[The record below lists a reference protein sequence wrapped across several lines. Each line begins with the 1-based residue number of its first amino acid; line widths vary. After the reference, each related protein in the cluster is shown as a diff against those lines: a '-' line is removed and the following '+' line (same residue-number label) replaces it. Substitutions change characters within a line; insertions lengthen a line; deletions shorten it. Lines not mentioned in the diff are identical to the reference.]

1 MTARPLPAQAAIVVV
16 GGGAIGCAIAYH
28 LARRG
33 ARDVL
38 LLERRQLTHGST
50 WHAAGLVG
58 QLRSSKNL
66 TRLMQRSVALY
77 RGLEAETG
85 QATGWHGVGSLRL
98 AASDERWDELK
109 RSATIGKGFGFDVH
123 LVSPAEARR
132 LHPLLET
139 RDLRGAVWVPSDGYV
154 DPASLTQALARGAR
168 ARGAAIRE
176 GVRVEG
182 LRRAGRRVT
191 HVVTDLGVIACE
203 TVVNATGMWGAEFG
217 SMAGIGIPVCALE
230 HQYAVTEKIAG
241 LPEDLPTMRD
251 PDGRF
256 YAKPEVGGLA
266 IGGWEDSTPV
276 FGAGGIPRDF
286 GPELLPG
293 DFDRFAPIGEAA
305 LARMPAFGDT
315 GIKTM
320 INGPIPI
327 SADGE
332 PIMGKAPGLDNVFVA
347 CGFTSG
353 IAAAGGAGEAM
364 ANWILEGDPGFNLFA
379 FDLLRFGEIHTAPDF
394 LHARAVES
402 YASYYAI
409 AWPGHEPSSARPART
424 GPLYDILLARGA
436 IHGSKFG
443 WERPNVFAPG
453 ADPAAIERPSF
464 RRPGWFDAVG
474 AEHRAVRERA
484 ALIDMSSFTKVEI
497 DGPGAL
503 AALQRVA
510 ANDLDRP
517 PGSIV
522 YTQFLNAR
530 GGIEADLTI
539 TRLEQD
545 RFYLVTGSA
554 FGPHDLAHLDAHLP
568 RDGSVRVSD
577 VTSARAVINLCG
589 PLARDVL
596 AAASASDVGDE
607 ACPYMQARE
616 IWIGHARVRAL
627 RVSYVG
633 ERGWELHVRAE
644 DARAVYR
651 RLRAAG
657 EACGIADA
665 GYRCVSSLRL
675 EKHYLYWGAD
685 ITPDE
690 TPLEAGLG
698 FCVAWRKGD
707 FIGRAALE
715 RQKASGVDRRLAWF
729 DAPGDAHWLGGEAI
743 WRGGRIVGTVRSGGY
758 GYTVARSIACGYVA
772 LRDLEEGGDGFEIE
786 AFGVR
791 APVARH
797 ARPLHDPAGARLR
810 G

>member
-1 MTARPLPAQAAIVVV
+1 
-16 GGGAIGCAIAYH
+16 
-28 LARRG
+28 
-33 ARDVL
+33 
-38 LLERRQLTHGST
+38 
-50 WHAAGLVG
+50 
-58 QLRSSKNL
+58 
-66 TRLMQRSVALY
+66 
-77 RGLEAETG
+77 
-85 QATGWHGVGSLRL
+85 GWHGVGSLRL

-436 IHGSKFG
+436 IHGSKCG
-443 WERPNVFAPG
+443 WERPNVVAPG
-453 ADPAAIERPSF
+453 A
-464 RRPGWFDAVG
+464 
-474 AEHRAVRERA
+474 
-484 ALIDMSSFTKVEI
+484 
-497 DGPGAL
+497 
-503 AALQRVA
+503 
-510 ANDLDRP
+510 
-517 PGSIV
+517 
-522 YTQFLNAR
+522 
-530 GGIEADLTI
+530 
-539 TRLEQD
+539 
-545 RFYLVTGSA
+545 
-554 FGPHDLAHLDAHLP
+554 
-568 RDGSVRVSD
+568 
-577 VTSARAVINLCG
+577 
-589 PLARDVL
+589 
-596 AAASASDVGDE
+596 
-607 ACPYMQARE
+607 
-616 IWIGHARVRAL
+616 
-627 RVSYVG
+627 
-633 ERGWELHVRAE
+633 
-644 DARAVYR
+644 
-651 RLRAAG
+651 
-657 EACGIADA
+657 
-665 GYRCVSSLRL
+665 
-675 EKHYLYWGAD
+675 
-685 ITPDE
+685 
-690 TPLEAGLG
+690 
-698 FCVAWRKGD
+698 
-707 FIGRAALE
+707 
-715 RQKASGVDRRLAWF
+715 
-729 DAPGDAHWLGGEAI
+729 
-743 WRGGRIVGTVRSGGY
+743 
-758 GYTVARSIACGYVA
+758 
-772 LRDLEEGGDGFEIE
+772 
-786 AFGVR
+786 
-791 APVARH
+791 
-797 ARPLHDPAGARLR
+797 
-810 G
+810 